1 VEPAQVWPR
10 VPPHEPSEDTGA
22 PLVGVLGGADE
33 ADEADNAQDEGK
45 SVTVVVAVDRP
56 VTVCVTV

>member
-1 VEPAQVWPR
+1 
-10 VPPHEPSEDTGA
+10 
-22 PLVGVLGGADE
+22 VLGGGDE
-33 ADEADNAQDEGK
+33 ADDVQVEGK

>member
-1 VEPAQVWPR
+1 VDPAQVWPR
-10 VPPHEPSEDTGA
+10 VPPHEPSGDTGA
-22 PLVGVLGGADE
+22 PLVGVLGGGDE
-33 ADEADNAQDEGK
+33 ADDAQDEGK

>member
-1 VEPAQVWPR
+1 VDPAQVWPR

-22 PLVGVLGGADE
+22 PLVGVLGGGDE
-33 ADEADNAQDEGK
+33 ADDAHDEGK